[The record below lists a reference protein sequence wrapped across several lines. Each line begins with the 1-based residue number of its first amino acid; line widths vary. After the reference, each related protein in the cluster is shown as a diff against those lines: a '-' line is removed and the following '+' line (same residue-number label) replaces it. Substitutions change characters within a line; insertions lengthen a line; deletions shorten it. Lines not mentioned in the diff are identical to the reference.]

1 MKIDQL
7 QTGTRFLWK
16 GRNYTKVGPMTA
28 AADSGGVDFI
38 PRHAA
43 LQPIPGE
50 PPPPIPPDEPA
61 GSLDA
66 AKVKAAFEAYHRTAL
81 RLVDEAGRLELE
93 RARARFLAEIGGPVA
108 KAG

>member
-7 QTGTRFLWK
+7 PSGARFQWK

-38 PRHAA
+38 PKHAT

-50 PPPPIPPDEPA
+50 ALPTMPADDATPP
-61 GSLDA
+61 LDA

-81 RLVDEAGRLELE
+81 HVVDEAGRLALE
-93 RARARFLAEIGGPVA
+93 SARVRFLSEIR
-108 KAG
+108 